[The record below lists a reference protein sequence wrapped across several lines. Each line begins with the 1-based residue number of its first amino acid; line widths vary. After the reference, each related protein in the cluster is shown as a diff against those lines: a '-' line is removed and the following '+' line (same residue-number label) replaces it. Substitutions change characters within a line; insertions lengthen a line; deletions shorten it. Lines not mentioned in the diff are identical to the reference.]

1 MIEYITGEIVE
12 LSPTTV
18 ILESYGIGYNINISL
33 NTFTSLQGKKQ
44 GKLFIYEAIRE
55 DAYILFGFSTQ
66 AERELF
72 LLLITVSGIGGNTAR
87 MVLSTLSP
95 EEVISAIGSSNVSLL
110 TSVKGVGKKTAERI
124 IVDLRDKIDAIGLDG
139 KKSMDL
145 MGQSMDVEI
154 QDEAVAALKMLG
166 FSAHASQKVV
176 HKILKENTGLTVE
189 QVIKQALKKL

>member
-66 AERELF
+66 DERELF

-110 TSVKGVGKKTAERI
+110 TTVKGVGKKTAERI

>member
-110 TSVKGVGKKTAERI
+110 TTVKGVGKKTAERI

>member
-1 MIEYITGEIVE
+1 MIEYIIGEITE

-33 NTFTSLQGKKQ
+33 NTFTALQGKKQ

-55 DAYILFGFSTQ
+55 DAYVLFGFSTP

-95 EEVISAIGSSNVSLL
+95 EEVISAIASSNVSLL
-110 TSVKGVGKKTAERI
+110 TTVKGVGKKTAERI
-124 IVDLRDKIDAIGLDG
+124 IVDLRDKIDTLGLG
-139 KKSMDL
+139 TQKGMDAV
-145 MGQSMDVEI
+145 GQPMDVEI
-154 QDEAVAALKMLG
+154 QDEAIAALKMLG

-176 HKILKENTGLTVE
+176 YKILKENAALTVE
-189 QVIKQALKKL
+189 QVIKQALKRL